1 VSPRGYSTPLQEAL
15 TDFGADEPFMKVA
28 EKMRRHY
35 GIDIAVSSART
46 ITLHHA
52 EKIEALSVPSPAV
65 RATFADTLI
74 VETDGSLVPC
84 VRMDEAA
91 DDRRKTRKSEWR
103 EVKLCLARQPE
114 KVSPVF
120 AITTGGPDAAG
131 QLLEEAAR
139 RAGLNETTW
148 VHGIGDGAPWIVNQM
163 DLRFGTQGRY
173 LVDFY
178 HVCEYLAAAA
188 PVCAQDSRAWLH
200 QQQERLKTNEVQAV
214 LKTLLPHVEPIEQ
227 EGKHP
232 QPVRQAHQ
240 YLSNRLQHLDYKG
253 ALERGLPIGSGE
265 IESGHRQVVQ
275 KRIKRPGAWW
285 LFDNAGAM
293 ANMIAARLN
302 GVWDSYWKIVAV

>member
-1 VSPRGYSTPLQEAL
+1 
-15 TDFGADEPFMKVA
+15 MKVA

-35 GIDIAVSSART
+35 GIDISVSSART

-65 RATFADTLI
+65 RETFADTLI
-74 VETDGSLVPC
+74 VETDGSLAPC
-84 VRMDEAA
+84 VRMDGAA

-120 AITTGGPDAAG
+120 AITAGGPDAAG

-139 RAGLNETTW
+139 RRVGLNQTTW

-163 DLRFGTQGRY
+163 DLRFGAQGRY

-178 HVCEYLAAAA
+178 HVCEIFGRGCHRL
-188 PVCAQDSRAWLH
+188 CTRFQDMLH

-214 LKTLLPHVEPIEQ
+214 LKTLRPHVEPIEQ

-240 YLSNRLQHLDYKG
+240 YLSNRLPHLDYKG